1 MLTGGED
8 QVKSRKYLADTHNG
22 AALNLNLSAIGVFQL
37 FAKVIGRKVAAIL
50 SLRKLLQSLP
60 YKFWQPFKVLCPAQP
75 HCHLDI
81 DIDNFGALGC
91 RISVSTS
98 RLLDQ
103 QIECTQPADVC
114 HLSAVM
120 SVVKFDFST
129 FASQFYLTTYT
140 FCVF

>member
-75 HCHLDI
+75 RCHLDI

-91 RISVSTS
+91 CIGS
-98 RLLDQ
+98 
-103 QIECTQPADVC
+103 
-114 HLSAVM
+114 HLS
-120 SVVKFDFST
+120 FDFST
-129 FASQFYLTTYT
+129 SRPAN
-140 FCVF
+140 

>member
-60 YKFWQPFKVLCPAQP
+60 YKFWQPFKVWAP
-75 HCHLDI
+75 
-81 DIDNFGALGC
+81 
-91 RISVSTS
+91 
-98 RLLDQ
+98 
-103 QIECTQPADVC
+103 
-114 HLSAVM
+114 LSPTVIWI
-120 SVVKFDFST
+120 
-129 FASQFYLTTYT
+129 
-140 FCVF
+140 